1 MKRYRWDTKYLY
13 WGVTAFAVIAAC
25 IVFYLVA
32 SNLTWLGTVLRSI
45 GAILSPFVW
54 GLVIAYLLYPLM
66 RLYSRLLFIPLGE
79 RVFKDGPQ
87 KEARVHKLAR
97 GLSVFLCIISLL
109 VLIVGLISLV
119 VPQIIA
125 SVERIVD
132 YIMTNGPT
140 DIDRAGAWL
149 KLKLLPHLPE
159 DWTEDVAAF
168 LDNLSGE
175 LWLIISEKLPELEGL
190 LEFSKLQE
198 TFVQLTNAIGSVGTN
213 VISVVRGI
221 YNVIIGIIVSVY
233 MLTSQES
240 FAARGKKLI
249 YCVFSLEAS
258 EKILKAL
265 RFTNEVFMGFISGK
279 ILDSFIVGVLC
290 FIGCSILRIPY
301 ALLVSVLVGI
311 TNIIPF
317 FGPFIGAVP
326 SMFIILTESP
336 LKALIFLVFIVV
348 LQQFDGNILGPKI
361 LGNRIGINGFWVL
374 FSIILGAG
382 LFGFAGMLLGVPV
395 FVVIYTGIGNLVNRK
410 LIRSGL
416 PTDTEAYAEFGY
428 IDPKTGQPAAY
439 EERKPG
445 PPVRKKKRKKET
457 PETSQNTASGDS
469 KKEEREPTDG
479 ERHS

>member
-1 MKRYRWDTKYLY
+1 MKRYRWDLKYLY

-25 IVFYLVA
+25 IVFYLLA
-32 SNLTWLGTVLRSI
+32 SNLTWLRDTLRSI
-45 GAILSPFVW
+45 GKILSPFIW

-66 RLYSRLLFIPLGE
+66 RLYSRWLFIPLGE
-79 RVFKDGPQ
+79 RIFKNHPK
-87 KEARVHKLAR
+87 KELRVQKLAR
-97 GLSVFLCIISLL
+97 GLSVFLCVISLL
-109 VLIVGLISLV
+109 ILVAGLISLV

-125 SVERIVD
+125 SVERIAD
-132 YIMTNGPT
+132 YIMTNGPA
-140 DIDRAGAWL
+140 DINRAGAWL
-149 KLKLLPHLPE
+149 KLKLLPHLPQDWAE
-159 DWTEDVAAF
+159 DAAAF

-175 LWLIISEKLPELEGL
+175 LWLIISEKLPQVESL

-198 TFVQLTNAIGSVGTN
+198 TVAQLTNAIGSVGTN

-221 YNVIIGIIVSVY
+221 YNIIIGIIVSVY

-249 YCVFSLEAS
+249 YCIFSLEAS
-258 EKILKAL
+258 EKILRAL
-265 RFTNEVFMGFISGK
+265 RFTNEVFMGFLSGK

-301 ALLVSVLVGI
+301 ALLVSLFVGI

-326 SMFIILTESP
+326 SVFIILTESP
-336 LKALIFLVFIVV
+336 LKALVFLIFIVV

-410 LIRSGL
+410 LARSGL
-416 PTDTEAYAEFGY
+416 PTDTEVYGQFGY
-428 IDPKTGQPAAY
+428 IDPKTGQPTDFK
-439 EERKPG
+439 ERTSG
-445 PPVRKKKRKKET
+445 PLIKRKTKKKES
-457 PETSQNTASGDS
+457 PEPAQDAAPGDS
-469 KKEEREPTDG
+469 EEQKEASDDG
-479 ERHS
+479 SSS